1 MLRQM
6 RDASG
11 GPSTRIRLIA
21 LVVAVGMLVAA
32 APLLIPLVDWLLG
45 GFF

>member
-1 MLRQM
+1 M

-21 LVVAVGMLVAA
+21 LVVALGMLVAA
-32 APLLIPLVDWLLG
+32 APLLIPLLDWLLG

>member
-1 MLRQM
+1 MC
-6 RDASG
+6 DASG
-11 GPSTRIRLIA
+11 GPSRRIRLIA

-45 GFF
+45 GLF

>member
-1 MLRQM
+1 M

-45 GFF
+45 GFL

>member
-1 MLRQM
+1 M

-11 GPSTRIRLIA
+11 GPSTRIRVIA

>member
-1 MLRQM
+1 M

>member
-1 MLRQM
+1 M

-21 LVVAVGMLVAA
+21 LAVAVGMLVAA

>member
-1 MLRQM
+1 M

-32 APLLIPLVDWLLG
+32 APLLIPLIDWLLG

>member
-1 MLRQM
+1 M
-6 RDASG
+6 RDGSG

-32 APLLIPLVDWLLG
+32 APLLIPLLDWLLG